1 MGQRRGTILY
11 IYIELQI
18 IGSDLEHPLSKDDNH
33 DFHYYLDRYAILISD
48 TMKYIVSVN
57 MIGKCDQC
65 GLENVEISMV
75 KSDRNKDLKLCNQC
89 KPTDGAYGY

>member
-1 MGQRRGTILY
+1 
-11 IYIELQI
+11 
-18 IGSDLEHPLSKDDNH
+18 
-33 DFHYYLDRYAILISD
+33 
-48 TMKYIVSVN
+48 MKYIVSVN

-89 KPTDGAYGY
+89 KPTDGVYGY

>member
-1 MGQRRGTILY
+1 MIR
-11 IYIELQI
+11 QI
-18 IGSDLEHPLSKDDNH
+18 CNPYFRCNDD
-33 DFHYYLDRYAILISD
+33 
-48 TMKYIVSVN
+48 IVSVN

-75 KSDRNKDLKLCNQC
+75 KSDRNKDVKLCNQC

>member
-1 MGQRRGTILY
+1 MMY
-11 IYIELQI
+11 MV
-18 IGSDLEHPLSKDDNH
+18 K
-33 DFHYYLDRYAILISD
+33 
-48 TMKYIVSVN
+48 

-65 GLENVEISMV
+65 GLENVEVSIV